1 MEEINTNLLRN
12 NTNNKINISMDRI
25 KQLSVDNNHMDIHN
39 SNNNV
44 NNKTLTSLVE
54 DIMIDHRQDKLSI
67 IKPLNRETMN
77 RLSDKECKQAITVDR
92 QLVNH
97 Q

>member
-25 KQLSVDNNHMDIHN
+25 NKLSVDNNHMDIHN
-39 SNNNV
+39 SNSNI
-44 NNKTLTSLVE
+44 NNKTQTSLVE

-77 RLSDKECKQAITVDR
+77 RLSDKEYKQAITVDR

>member
-1 MEEINTNLLRN
+1 VEEINTNLLRN

-25 KQLSVDNNHMDIHN
+25 NQLSVDSNHMDIHN
-39 SNNNV
+39 SNNNI

-54 DIMIDHRQDKLSI
+54 DIMIDHHQDKLSI

-77 RLSDKECKQAITVDR
+77 RLLDKEYRQAITVDR